1 MSQQQTPIAPD
12 EVQATPSAP
21 NISAAQKAKQRKKRM
36 RTVRNGAIAVI
47 VIAVII
53 VLGYVLQQ
61 QMKSEEKAAGDI
73 MTAMVQYGSITSMV
87 EGGGFIKARDSA
99 AITPTAGGTVREVF
113 VMEGDQVYE
122 GQLLFTIDDSTAAE
136 AVAAA
141 QKKVDDI
148 SKELQNLHNAYND
161 LIIRAPHAGKLMDTG
176 KFKVGDD
183 ATIGSTVATLVD
195 DTHLKLSLYYS
206 YAYEGQISVGQAA
219 QISVPTTMGS
229 FEGKV
234 TEVNYVRRIATEG
247 SVLFHVVF
255 EFNNPGTLT
264 EGMDASAVL
273 TAGDGSPVYAY
284 ESGKLEYRQSTTI
297 TVKASGPIL
306 GVNLLDY
313 MDVSA
318 GQILLSLGTEDND
331 LRVIA
336 KEKEL
341 NEALATLT
349 EAQKG
354 LENLNAVAPMSGTVM
369 SCSLVPEGKVEAGMN
384 VTISDTTIMVVNANV
399 EDRNIGY
406 VSVGMPVDIDQW
418 GMRYTGFV
426 ESISL
431 EGSYENGTSV
441 FPIIIRVEN
450 YDGQLRPGMGIN
462 YYFVASQSDN
472 CLVVPVQCVQYSS
485 DPETGDRIS
494 MVFLQTDVRP
504 ENAIDIDDG
513 TVPEGFFA
521 VPIKTGISDVYNVEV
536 LEGLE
541 LEQTIY
547 QTTIQQNYW

>member
-1 MSQQQTPIAPD
+1 MSQQQAPIVPEETAAP
-12 EVQATPSAP
+12 AAP
-21 NISAAQKAKQRKKRM
+21 NISAAQKAKQRKRRM
-36 RTVRNGAIAVI
+36 RTVRSGVIALV
-47 VIAVII
+47 VVAVII
-53 VLGYVLQQ
+53 ALAYALQQ
-61 QMKSEEKAAGDI
+61 RMKGEEKAAGDI
-73 MTAMVQYGSITSMV
+73 MDAYVQYGSITSMV
-87 EGGGFIKARDSA
+87 EGGGYIKARDSV
-99 AITPTAGGTVREVF
+99 AITPSAGGTVREVF

-122 GQLLFTIDDSTAAE
+122 GQLLFTIDDSSAAD

-148 SKELQNLHNAYND
+148 SKELQNLRNAYND

-176 KFKVGDD
+176 KFTVGED
-183 ATIGSTVATLVD
+183 AGIGAPVATLVD
-195 DTHLKLSLYYS
+195 DTRLKLSLYYS

-219 QISVPTTMGS
+219 QISVPATMGS

-264 EGMDASAVL
+264 EGMDASAAL
-273 TAGDGSPVYAY
+273 TAGDGSPIYAY
-284 ESGKLEYRQSTTI
+284 ESGALAYRQTTVI
-297 TVKASGPIL
+297 AVKAAGPIL
-306 GVNLLDY
+306 SVNLLDY

-318 GQILLSLGTEDND
+318 GQVLLSLGTEDND

-341 NEALATLT
+341 ADAHTALAD
-349 EAQKG
+349 AQKG

-369 SCSLVPEGKVEAGMN
+369 SCSLLPDTKVEAGMN
-384 VTISDTTIMVVNANV
+384 VTISDTTVMIVNANV
-399 EDRNIGY
+399 EDRSISF

-431 EGSYENGTSV
+431 EGTYENGTSV
-441 FPIIIRVEN
+441 FPIVIRVEN
-450 YDGQLRPGMGIN
+450 SMGELRPGMGIN

-472 CLVVPVQCVQYSS
+472 CLVIPIQCVQYSS
-485 DPETGDRIS
+485 DPETGERIS
-494 MVFLQTDVRP
+494 MVFLKADERP
-504 ENAIDIDDG
+504 DNAVDIEDG
-513 TVPEGFFA
+513 TLPEGYYA
-521 VPIKTGISDVYNVEV
+521 IPIRTGISDVFNVEV

-541 LEQTIY
+541 LEQVIY
-547 QTTIQQNYW
+547 QTTMQENYW

>member
-1 MSQQQTPIAPD
+1 MSQQQTPIAP
-12 EVQATPSAP
+12 EQGQAGAAP
-21 NISAAQKAKQRKKRM
+21 NVSAAQKAKQRKKRM
-36 RTVRNGAIAVI
+36 RSIRNGVIAVI

-53 VLGYVLQQ
+53 VLAYVLQQ
-61 QMKSEEKAAGDI
+61 KMKSDEKAAGDI
-73 MTAMVQYGSITSMV
+73 MNAYVQYGSITSMV
-87 EGGGFIKARDSA
+87 EGGGFVKARDSA
-99 AITPTAGGTVREVF
+99 AITPPAGGTVREIF
-113 VMEGDQVYE
+113 VAEGDQVFE
-122 GQLLFTIDDSTAAE
+122 GQLLFTIDDSTAAD

-148 SKELQNLHNAYND
+148 SKELQNLREAYND
-161 LIIRAPHAGKLMDTG
+161 LIIRAPHGGKLMDTG

-183 ATIGSTVATLVD
+183 ATVGSAVATLVD
-195 DTHLKLSLYYS
+195 DTRLKLSLYYS

-219 QISVPTTMGS
+219 QISVPATMGS
-229 FEGKV
+229 FDGKV

-255 EFNNPGTLT
+255 EFANPGTLT

-273 TAGDGSPVYAY
+273 AAGDGSPIYAY
-284 ESGKLEYRQSTTI
+284 ESAKLEYRQSTVI
-297 TVKASGPIL
+297 SVKATGPIL
-306 GVNLLDY
+306 AVNLLDY

-341 NEALATLT
+341 NDALDALM

-369 SCSLVPEGKVEAGMN
+369 SCSLIADAKVESGMN
-384 VTISDTTIMVVNANV
+384 VTISDTTAMIVNANV

-418 GMRYTGFV
+418 GMRYMGFV

-441 FPIIIRVEN
+441 FPIVIRVDN
-450 YDGQLRPGMGIN
+450 PDGQMRPGMGVN

-485 DPETGDRIS
+485 DPETGERIS
-494 MVFLQTDVRP
+494 MVFIQSDVRP
-504 ENAIDIDDG
+504 DNAIDIDDG
-513 TVPEGFFA
+513 TVPAGYFA
-521 VPIKTGISDVYNVEV
+521 IPIKTGISDVYNVEV

-541 LEQTIY
+541 LDQVIY
-547 QTTIQQNYW
+547 QTTMQENYW

>member
-1 MSQQQTPIAPD
+1 MSQQQTPLAP
-12 EVQATPSAP
+12 EPVPAPPAAP
-21 NISAAQKAKQRKKRM
+21 NISAAQKAKQRKRRM
-36 RTVRNGAIAVI
+36 RAMRNGVIALVVVAVI
-47 VIAVII
+47 V
-53 VLGYVLQQ
+53 VLAYFLQQ
-61 QMKSEEKAAGDI
+61 RMKSEEKAAGDI
-73 MTAMVQYGSITSMV
+73 MNAYVQYGSITSMV
-87 EGGGFIKARDSA
+87 EGGGYIKARDSA
-99 AITPTAGGTVREVF
+99 AITPASGGTVREVY

-122 GQLLFTIDDSTAAE
+122 GQLLFTIDDSNAAD

-148 SKELQNLHNAYND
+148 SKELQNLHNAYHD

-183 ATIGSTVATLVD
+183 ASLGAPVATLVD
-195 DTHLKLSLYYS
+195 DTRLKLSLYYS

-219 QISVPTTMGS
+219 QISVPATMGS
-229 FEGKV
+229 FDGRV

-255 EFNNPGTLT
+255 EFSNPGTLT

-273 TAGDGSPVYAY
+273 TAGDGNPIYAY
-284 ESGKLEYRQSTTI
+284 ESGKLEYRQTTVI
-297 TVKASGPIL
+297 SVKAAGPIL

-313 MDVSA
+313 LDVSA
-318 GQILLSLGTEDND
+318 GQVLLSLGTEDND

-341 NEALATLT
+341 ATAIEALA

-369 SCSLVPEGKVEAGMN
+369 SCSLVPGNKVEAGMN
-384 VTISDTTIMVVNANV
+384 VTISDTTIMIVNASV
-399 EDRNIGY
+399 EDRNIGF

-418 GMRYTGFV
+418 GMRYMGFV

-431 EGSYENGTSV
+431 EGTYENGTSV
-441 FPIIIRVEN
+441 FPIVIRVEN
-450 YDGQLRPGMGIN
+450 FGGQLRPGMGVN

-472 CLVVPVQCVQYSS
+472 CLVIPVQCVQYSS
-485 DPETGDRIS
+485 DPETGERIS

-504 ENAIDIDDG
+504 DNAIDIDDG
-513 TVPEGFFA
+513 TLPDGYFA
-521 VPIKTGISDVYNVEV
+521 IPIKTGISDVYNVEV

-541 LEQTIY
+541 LDQTIY
-547 QTTIQQNYW
+547 QTTMRENYW